1 MKNVVLLTIDTLRQD
16 ALGCYGNQQNLTPFI
31 DSIQNHCIRFEK
43 AQSLG
48 PYTQAAFPGILTSSY
63 YLEFGYGKDKKKLS
77 PYRLLISEALKKEG
91 FITAGFHSN
100 AYLCSFFGWNRGWD
114 TFYDGMDV
122 EVTDQMPYIEAPALN
137 KKVLSWLSTQSSEK
151 PFFLWVHYMDVHEP
165 YSPPKKYLE
174 MVDPDLDLDEGIMF
188 SLFKNVLL
196 KRDTSNP
203 RQVQLLK
210 KLYLAGVRKVD
221 DSTKELFDMVDRVGF
236 LENTVVILT
245 ADHGD
250 EFNEHGG
257 LSHDGKMYR
266 ELIDI
271 PLIIYDPSLSEGVI
285 CDKLVSTLDLAPTII
300 HLFGLE
306 PEDRFEGQSLLPIE
320 SIQERGV
327 FGEATDKHGSSEQTD
342 DKEVHYY
349 REGDIKIIYYER
361 TDTWEMYDLR
371 QDPKELNNIISNFPA
386 VAGPLK
392 EKILPRVARWNR

>member
-1 MKNVVLLTIDTLRQD
+1 MKNVILLTIDTLRQD
-16 ALGCYGNQQNLTPFI
+16 TLGCYGSNQNLTPFM
-31 DSIQNHCIRFEK
+31 DSIQNHCIRFSK

-63 YLEFGYGKDKKKLS
+63 YLEYGYGKDKKKLS
-77 PYRLLISEALKKEG
+77 PYRRLVSEALKSEG
-91 FITAGFHSN
+91 IVTAGLHSN
-100 AYLCSFFGWNRGWD
+100 AYLCEFFGWNRGWD

-174 MVDPDLDLDEGIMF
+174 MVDPDLDLDETIMF

-203 RQVQLLK
+203 RQVELLK

-236 LENTVVILT
+236 LENTIVIVT

-271 PLIIYDPSLSEGVI
+271 PLFIYDPSLPNGVV
-285 CDKLVSTLDLAPTII
+285 CDKLVSTIDVAPTIL

-320 SIQERGV
+320 AYQERGV
-327 FGEATDKHGSSEQTD
+327 FGEATDKHGSSEQAE
-342 DKEVHYY
+342 DKEVHFY
-349 REGDIKIIYYER
+349 RQGDIKIIYYER
-361 TDTWEMYDLR
+361 TEAWEMYDLQ
-371 QDPKELNNIISNFPA
+371 QDPKELNNIVDKFPEVSA
-386 VAGPLK
+386 PLK
-392 EKILPRVARWNR
+392 EKILPRVGRWNR